1 MITPQEVQK
10 ATPMI
15 FSSTEIKNTLKDKG
29 IYQKDSFTIKLWS
42 EGEDIKEKT
51 EEQDEDLMFAI
62 QNKDE
67 SLPFLGIVNYY
78 FKREGYCL
86 NTYLNEDKYFG
97 YYNSDQRNKQ
107 GIYQF
112 KPIKQ
117 GNKILYQYYYG
128 LWKNDYFNG
137 FGIYLWLYE
146 DENKA
151 PLNDFE
157 KSNFYAYVGNCKKGQ
172 FEKGALLRKENN
184 NYFVYY
190 GTLSS
195 LGLKEGNKCFYYNS
209 NLEELLYGT
218 FKNGVFTEGYICKY
232 NENGIL
238 DKLVRYKKSKTK
250 NNAKAERIVPKKD
263 KTYKTLNTI
272 RDVLMSK
279 DYFGILYE
287 EIGKII
293 KFRDENMSNFDMII
307 TDKYTQVMSCFSTF
321 NKISLCK
328 DIEANIEFI

>member
-97 YYNSDQRNKQ
+97 YYNSDQ
-107 GIYQF
+107 
-112 KPIKQ
+112 
-117 GNKILYQYYYG
+117 
-128 LWKNDYFNG
+128 NDYFNG

-157 KSNFYAYVGNCKKGQ
+157 KSNFYAYVGNSKKGQ

-195 LGLKEGNKCFYYNS
+195 SGLKEGTKCFYYNS

-238 DKLVRYKKSKTK
+238 DKLVRYIDIK
-250 NNAKAERIVPKKD
+250 NQKQ
-263 KTYKTLNTI
+263 
-272 RDVLMSK
+272 
-279 DYFGILYE
+279 
-287 EIGKII
+287 KIMLRLKELFQRKI
-293 KFRDENMSNFDMII
+293 KLL
-307 TDKYTQVMSCFSTF
+307 K
-321 NKISLCK
+321 L
-328 DIEANIEFI
+328 

>member
-1 MITPQEVQK
+1 MYHIIILLNLNYNK
-10 ATPMI
+10 SI
-15 FSSTEIKNTLKDKG
+15 WFLLLILRK
-29 IYQKDSFTIKLWS
+29 
-42 EGEDIKEKT
+42 KEYHN
-51 EEQDEDLMFAI
+51 I

-146 DENKA
+146 
-151 PLNDFE
+151 
-157 KSNFYAYVGNCKKGQ
+157 
-172 FEKGALLRKENN
+172 
-184 NYFVYY
+184 
-190 GTLSS
+190 
-195 LGLKEGNKCFYYNS
+195 
-209 NLEELLYGT
+209 
-218 FKNGVFTEGYICKY
+218 
-232 NENGIL
+232 
-238 DKLVRYKKSKTK
+238 
-250 NNAKAERIVPKKD
+250 
-263 KTYKTLNTI
+263 
-272 RDVLMSK
+272 
-279 DYFGILYE
+279 

-293 KFRDENMSNFDMII
+293 KFRDESMTNFDMII

-328 DIEANIEFI
+328 DIETNIEFI